1 MDLYETLGV
10 EKGSPKQTIRK
21 AYRKAAKK
29 AHPDAGGSREKFAL
43 IKLAHDTLSDDGKR
57 AKYDRD
63 GTIDEGVKKSIE
75 QRALEMAFR
84 AVEDVVTTI
93 ITKFGGHVGEFDIIK
108 DAKIRLL
115 RDKTALQQQIKD
127 GERLVA
133 IRNKTA
139 ARFRAKK
146 GKENLISRMMEN
158 QTNGMIR
165 NIEGLKE
172 NCTLIQMS
180 IAVLDDHTFDVELA
194 TSTPY
199 GDRLAAMGLLGMVGM

>member
-1 MDLYETLGV
+1 MNLYEALGV

-57 AKYDRD
+57 AKYDHD
-63 GTIDEGVKKSIE
+63 GTIDEGVKNAIE
-75 QRALEMAFR
+75 QRALEMACR
-84 AVEDVVTTI
+84 AVEDVITTI
-93 ITKFGGHVGEFDIIK
+93 ITKFGGDTAQFDIIK
-108 DAKIRLL
+108 DAKKRLVN
-115 RDKTALQQQIKD
+115 DKTALQQQIKD

-139 ARFRAKK
+139 TRFRAKK

-158 QTNGMIR
+158 QTNDMIR

-180 IAVLDDHTFDVELA
+180 IAVLDDHTFEVELA
-194 TSTPY
+194 RASSY
-199 GDRLAAMGLLGMVGM
+199 DDRQVMLGVFGRVEM

>member
-63 GTIDEGVKKSIE
+63 GTIDEGVKNSIE
-75 QRALEMAFR
+75 QRALEMACR
-84 AVEDVVTTI
+84 AVEDVITTI
-93 ITKFGGHVGEFDIIK
+93 ITKFGGDMAKFDLIK
-108 DAKIRLL
+108 DAKKRLSN
-115 RDKTALQQQIKD
+115 DKVTLLQQIKD

-199 GDRLAAMGLLGMVGM
+199 GDRLAAMGLLGKVGM